1 MSFLGGSLL
10 EPIKAD
16 FHKNREYNN
25 LTSLAPTQRHTKIK
39 EFLQKVKR
47 NNAMREQWQMN
58 FPDEVVKVSATLLR
72 SVPIYFGN
80 NTEVKSIN
88 LNNELRN
95 ATFLKTV
102 PLVNWMLV
110 FLENDQYK
118 ANLLESRLIQI
129 AKNMNFQIRNPLK

>member
-1 MSFLGGSLL
+1 M
-10 EPIKAD
+10 EPIKQDQAS
-16 FHKNREYNN
+16 KKEYNN

-39 EFLQKVKR
+39 EFLQKVKQK
-47 NNAMREQWQMN
+47 NAMQEQWQMN

-88 LNNELRN
+88 WNNELRN